1 MSKSLSNQTILING
15 GTGSFG
21 NMVLRNFLA
30 LDLAEIRVLSRD
42 EKKQDDMRKFYN
54 SDKLKFYIGDV
65 RDIDSIRV
73 ASLGVDNIFH
83 AAALKQVPSCEFFPM
98 EAVKTNIQGTDNMIR
113 AAIEN
118 EVKRVV
124 VLSTDK
130 AVYPINAMGIS
141 KSMMEKVTVARSRHI
156 GSNGPILNITRYGNV
171 MASRGSVIPLFTEQ
185 ILSGKPVT
193 VTNKKM
199 TRFLMSLPESVS
211 LVKYAYE
218 NGNQGDTF
226 VQKSPAATIETLYL
240 ALMKIFDKKVDVKAI
255 GIRHGEKMY
264 EALAS
269 REEMQTAKDEGT
281 YLRIPCD
288 SRDLNYD
295 KYFDDGENYPVLPD
309 EYSSQNTNI
318 LGVDETVDLLLK
330 LDFIKDKLGILGD
343 KAVWMPS

>member
-1 MSKSLSNQTILING
+1 
-15 GTGSFG
+15 
-21 NMVLRNFLA
+21 
-30 LDLAEIRVLSRD
+30 
-42 EKKQDDMRKFYN
+42 
-54 SDKLKFYIGDV
+54 
-65 RDIDSIRV
+65 
-73 ASLGVDNIFH
+73 
-83 AAALKQVPSCEFFPM
+83 
-98 EAVKTNIQGTDNMIR
+98 
-113 AAIEN
+113 
-118 EVKRVV
+118 
-124 VLSTDK
+124 
-130 AVYPINAMGIS
+130 MGIS

-281 YLRIPCD
+281 YFTHTL
-288 SRDLNYD
+288 
-295 KYFDDGENYPVLPD
+295 
-309 EYSSQNTNI
+309 
-318 LGVDETVDLLLK
+318 
-330 LDFIKDKLGILGD
+330 
-343 KAVWMPS
+343 